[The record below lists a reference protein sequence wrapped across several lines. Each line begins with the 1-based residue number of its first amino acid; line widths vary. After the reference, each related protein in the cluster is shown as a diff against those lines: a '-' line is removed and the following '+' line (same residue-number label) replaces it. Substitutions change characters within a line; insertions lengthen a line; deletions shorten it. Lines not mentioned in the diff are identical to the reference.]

1 MRAVSAPARPE
12 PEVLSPRRVESP
24 GADVLRSLGLEAL
37 VEFLE
42 TTAYGVCVTGDDH
55 TWVYVNPAGER
66 LIGHRLEDLQ
76 GRDYL
81 LHFPPHEREVL
92 LALEGTQ
99 REGDTDFYT
108 NTLLRDDRDD
118 VRMTWSGTVMHVDG
132 HELAPAIFHETSP
145 VRPTGLGTA
154 VPSRVDVL
162 DGLVEEAVSATRACA
177 AVLLCEGQD
186 GLLQVAASAGGL
198 PGLGEVVAR
207 SACRLSDLVTDLEE
221 LVPGRSVYRSDVAEQ
236 LVADP
241 VTREWVDRL
250 SCEPWNGGALFRVW
264 CEGSATGL
272 LMVMI
277 PRSLTSPSERELLLW
292 SSLADQASVAL
303 GTQRVRAQVSE
314 HSALIERHRIAR
326 DLHDSVSQALF
337 SLHARAQVVRR
348 ALAADDPALAAEAA
362 EDLELL
368 SRQATTEMRALLG
381 EMRPTADDRGDLVP
395 RLQQLADAV
404 TRRVALPVELT
415 VAPAPLPPL
424 PSSVVEHLPR
434 IAGEALHNTVKHAGA
449 SVIRVTVTV
458 DDDLLTLVAEDDG
471 CGFDPTATTGA
482 GLGQRTMRER
492 AALLGGELSV
502 RSAPGQGTTVEVSV
516 SLTCP

>member
-1 MRAVSAPARPE
+1 
-12 PEVLSPRRVESP
+12 
-24 GADVLRSLGLEAL
+24 L

-42 TTAYGVCVTGDDH
+42 NTAYGVCVTGDDH

-66 LIGHRLEDLQ
+66 VLGRTLEELRGQ
-76 GRDYL
+76 DYL

-108 NTLLRDDRDD
+108 NTVVREDGGD
-118 VRMTWSGTVMHVDG
+118 VPITWSGTVMHVAG
-132 HELAPAIFHETSP
+132 HELAPAIFHEAGP
-145 VRPTGLGTA
+145 VRPAGLGAAAPT
-154 VPSRVDVL
+154 RVDVL
-162 DGLVEEAVSATRACA
+162 DGLVEEAVAATRACA

-186 GLLQVAASAGGL
+186 GLLGVAASAGDL
-198 PGLGEVVAR
+198 PGLAEVVAR
-207 SACRLSDLVTDLEE
+207 SACRLSDLVTDLEQ
-221 LVPGRSVYRSDVAEQ
+221 LVPGRSVYRSDVADQ
-236 LVADP
+236 LRTAP
-241 VTREWVDRL
+241 MTREWVDRL

-272 LMVMI
+272 LLVMI

-303 GTQRVRAQVSE
+303 GTQRVRAQVSRR
-314 HSALIERHRIAR
+314 SALTERHRIAR

-368 SRQATTEMRALLG
+368 SRQATAEMRALLG
-381 EMRPTADDRGDLVP
+381 EMRPETNDRGDLVP
-395 RLQQLADAV
+395 RLQQVADAV
-404 TRRVALPVELT
+404 TRDGLSVELT
-415 VAPAPLPPL
+415 VAPAPLPSL
-424 PSSVVEHLPR
+424 PSAVVEHLPR

-449 SVIRVTVTV
+449 TAVRVTVTV
-458 DDDLLTLVAEDDG
+458 ADDLLTLVAEDDG
-471 CGFDPTATTGA
+471 CGFDSVAA
-482 GLGQRTMRER
+482 HHSGLGQRTMRER
-492 AALLGGELSV
+492 AGLLGGELFV

-516 SLTCP
+516 PLTDRRP

>member
-1 MRAVSAPARPE
+1 
-12 PEVLSPRRVESP
+12 
-24 GADVLRSLGLEAL
+24 VLRSLGLEAL

-66 LIGHRLEDLQ
+66 VLGRPLEELRGQ
-76 GRDYL
+76 DYL

-108 NTLLRDDRDD
+108 NTVVREDRED
-118 VRMTWSGTVMHVDG
+118 VPITWSGTVMHVAG
-132 HELAPAIFHETSP
+132 HELAPAIFHQTNP
-145 VRPTGLGTA
+145 VRPALLGAAAPT
-154 VPSRVDVL
+154 RVDVL
-162 DGLVEEAVSATRACA
+162 DGLVQEAVSATRACA
-177 AVLLCEGQD
+177 AVLLCEGED
-186 GLLQVAASAGGL
+186 GLLGVAAAAGGL
-198 PGLGEVVAR
+198 PGLAAVVAR
-207 SACRLSDLVTDLEE
+207 SACRLSDVVTDLEE
-221 LVPGRSVYRSDVAEQ
+221 LVPGRSIYRSDVADQ
-236 LVADP
+236 LMADP
-241 VTREWVDRL
+241 LMRDWVDRL

-303 GTQRVRAQVSE
+303 GTQRVRAQVSR
-314 HSALIERHRIAR
+314 HSALTERHRIAR

-368 SRQATTEMRALLG
+368 SRQATAEMRALLG
-381 EMRPTADDRGDLVP
+381 ELRPETDDRGDLVP
-395 RLQQLADAV
+395 RLQQVADAV
-404 TRRVALPVELT
+404 THRDGLAVELT
-415 VAPAPLPPL
+415 VAPAPLPAL
-424 PSSVVEHLPR
+424 PSAVVEHLPR
-434 IAGEALHNTVKHAGA
+434 IAGEALHNSVKHAGA
-449 SVIRVTVTV
+449 TAVRVTVTV
-458 DDDLLTLVAEDDG
+458 ADDLLTLVAEDDG
-471 CGFDPTATTGA
+471 CGFEPAATDGS

-492 AALLGGELSV
+492 AALLGGGLSV
-502 RSAPGQGTTVEVSV
+502 RSAPGEGTAVEVSV
-516 SLTCP
+516 PLRVR